1 MSGEGN
7 ERRDK
12 VISIVGGIVAVLLL
26 WARFSQNQ
34 FVTYLALV
42 GLIILFATGFIL
54 YGRGGAET
62 PKVIKPGVSAK
73 DQEAAESSSSQH
85 DSHEYAKSMSEQK
98 DDNSESDDSML
109 GCLGSVIEGCQAV
122 FFILFVVFMVG
133 MLIYLAID
141 TAMMK
146 K

>member
-1 MSGEGN
+1 MSGDGN
-7 ERRDK
+7 GHRAK
-12 VISIVGGIVAVLLL
+12 VYIYIIGMIATVMLL
-26 WARFSQNQ
+26 WAWWISTNQ
-34 FVTYLALV
+34 FVENLIVIALTVLVSVFVCERWV
-42 GLIILFATGFIL
+42 G
-54 YGRGGAET
+54 GGD
-62 PKVIKPGVSAK
+62 VRVSAK

-85 DSHEYAKSMSEQK
+85 DSDEYAKSMSEQD

-109 GCLGSVIEGCQAV
+109 GCLGSVIVGIHSV

-133 MLIYLAID
+133 MIIYLAID